1 MSKTRPTLMV
11 LLIWQEVNAGD
22 PGRGVVAGGE
32 PGGVGGEEGVAAS
45 GPSSVRFLLHLPQ
58 KVGVSRGTESSHKH
72 HQAAE
77 IPPAPETASVIRR
90 DRCCH
95 DNGLP

>member
-1 MSKTRPTLMV
+1 MRRMRPTPMV
-11 LLIWQEVNAGD
+11 LLIWQEVNPGD
-22 PGRGVVAGGE
+22 PGGPGRVLMLQEANLERGGG
-32 PGGVGGEEGVAAS
+32 AAS